1 MKPRWI
7 FVALSVGLFSCSP
20 DSQNAKEDQNT
31 ENASQEE
38 VSNKLS
44 LDLVKKRLPH
54 MLDYKLGAEAFPRSM
69 EPTGEVRQVPSKD
82 WTSGFYPGS
91 LLFLSQL
98 TDNDQY
104 LNKAQ
109 SWLPHIEKEQYNDK
123 THDMGFKVYCSI
135 GNAYRLTNNEEYA
148 SVIIKSAETLSTRFN
163 ENVGAIKSWDFGKN
177 KWTFPVIIDNMMNLE
192 LLFEATKLSGDSSFY
207 RIADS
212 HASVT
217 LQNHFRS
224 NNSSYHV
231 IDYDPNT
238 GEVVNKLTHQGLN
251 TESSWAR
258 GQAWGLYG
266 FTMAYRYTQ
275 NESYLAQAE
284 AIAAFITDH
293 PRLSA
298 DKIPYW
304 DFDDPQIPD
313 APRDASAAAVIASAL
328 MELATYSSTSHEYY
342 EQQASLILETLSSED
357 YVLDENK
364 NVPFILNHSTGN
376 MPKNDEVDVP
386 MSYADYYFLEALLRK
401 GVKL

>member
-148 SVIIKSAETLSTRFN
+148 SVII
-163 ENVGAIKSWDFGKN
+163 
-177 KWTFPVIIDNMMNLE
+177 
-192 LLFEATKLSGDSSFY
+192 
-207 RIADS
+207 
-212 HASVT
+212 
-217 LQNHFRS
+217 
-224 NNSSYHV
+224 
-231 IDYDPNT
+231 
-238 GEVVNKLTHQGLN
+238 
-251 TESSWAR
+251 
-258 GQAWGLYG
+258 
-266 FTMAYRYTQ
+266 
-275 NESYLAQAE
+275 
-284 AIAAFITDH
+284 
-293 PRLSA
+293 
-298 DKIPYW
+298 
-304 DFDDPQIPD
+304 
-313 APRDASAAAVIASAL
+313 
-328 MELATYSSTSHEYY
+328 
-342 EQQASLILETLSSED
+342 
-357 YVLDENK
+357 
-364 NVPFILNHSTGN
+364 
-376 MPKNDEVDVP
+376 
-386 MSYADYYFLEALLRK
+386 
-401 GVKL
+401 